1 MVTRLLFLRQG
12 PRRLE
17 GSSVNQLLD
26 PVLKGDEKIVAT
38 ANYTSREFAITAL
51 ETQIRFL
58 LCTIQRNSQIPM
70 FGNSDLREK
79 LERLQEQVAI
89 CRDCGQE
96 NRRDN
101 PGCPRMCSATP

>member
-1 MVTRLLFLRQG
+1 M
-12 PRRLE
+12 
-17 GSSVNQLLD
+17 
-26 PVLKGDEKIVAT
+26 AT

-58 LCTIQRNSQIPM
+58 LCTIQRNSQMPM
-70 FGNSDLREK
+70 SGNPDLGAK
-79 LERLQEQVAI
+79 LKRLQEQLET
-89 CRDCGQE
+89 CKDCGQE